1 MADDAPTRTFQ
12 AVRCGTL
19 FDGTGAEPIRDAVL
33 LIADGRVIAAG
44 PAASTPIPP
53 GAAVLDC
60 RDRFVMPGLIDAHSH
75 ISIVP
80 GLGDQIGQLRQ
91 RPVPQAL
98 RATANLRRDLAA
110 GTTTMRVMTE
120 VDFLDVEVRDAIAA
134 GVIPGPRLV
143 VATRGITSSN
153 GHGRVHDSFDGPDE
167 IRRGVRENFRRGADI
182 VKIFATGGV
191 SSPGTTLKASV
202 YGRDE
207 IRAAVEEADRAGS
220 YVASHAHGGP
230 GLRLSIEEGVATI
243 EHCGLA
249 TDDDIALMIEK
260 KTWLICTFSIFMHA
274 TGIEQGDGR
283 EPAIMDK
290 LRAARRVVEEAF
302 PRHLASGVRF
312 AVGTDS
318 MHGLLPFEL
327 ETLVRF
333 GVSPRDALLAGTRW
347 GAEACRLDGDVGTL
361 APGRRADLIAVDGDP
376 LRDIRALQRVTHVVK
391 DGQLQAGSDLALCAP
406 TTRRDER

>member
-1 MADDAPTRTFQ
+1 MTIQ

-19 FDGTGAEPIRDAVL
+19 FDATGAEPIRDAVV
-33 LIADGRVIAAG
+33 LIDGARVTAAG
-44 PAASTPIPP
+44 PAASTPVPQ
-53 GAAVLDC
+53 GADVLDLS
-60 RDRFVMPGLIDAHSH
+60 DRFAMPGLIDAHSH

-80 GLGDQIGQLRQ
+80 GMGDQIGQLRQ
-91 RPVPQAL
+91 GLVSQTL
-98 RATANLRRDLAA
+98 RTTANLRRDLAA

-134 GVIPGPRLV
+134 GVIPGPRLI

-153 GHGRVHDSFDGPDE
+153 GHGRVRDSFDGPDE
-167 IRRGVRENFRRGADI
+167 IRRGVRENFRRGADLA
-182 VKIFATGGV
+182 KIFTTGGV

-202 YGRDE
+202 YSRDE

-220 YVASHAHGGP
+220 YVAAHAHGGP

-243 EHCGLA
+243 EHGGLA
-249 TDDDIALMIEK
+249 TDDDIGLMIER
-260 KTWLICTFSIFMHA
+260 KTWLVCTFSIFMHA

-290 LRAARRVVEEAF
+290 LRAARRTVEEAF

-318 MHGLLPFEL
+318 MHGLMPFEL

-333 GVSPRDALLAGTRW
+333 GVSPRDALLAGTRR
-347 GAEACRLDGDVGTL
+347 GAEACRLDADLGTL
-361 APGRRADLIAVDGDP
+361 APGKRADLIAVDGDP
-376 LRDIRALQRVTHVVK
+376 LRDIRALQRVTHVMK

>member
-1 MADDAPTRTFQ
+1 MSVQ
-12 AVRCGTL
+12 ALRCGAL
-19 FDGTGAEPIRDAVL
+19 FDGTGAEPIRDAVVVV
-33 LIADGRVIAAG
+33 DGARVAAVG
-44 PAASTPIPP
+44 PAATTAIPA
-53 GAAVLDC
+53 GAANVDL
-60 RDRFVMPGLIDAHSH
+60 RARFVMPGLIDAHSH

-80 GLGDQIGQLRQ
+80 GMGDQMGQLRQ

-120 VDFLDVEVRDAIAA
+120 ESFLDVEVRDAIEA

-153 GHGRVHDSFDGPDE
+153 GHGRITASFDGVDE
-167 IRRGVRENFRRGADI
+167 IRRGVRENFQRGADF

-207 IRAAVEEADRAGS
+207 IRAAVDEAERAGS
-220 YVASHAHGGP
+220 YVAAHAHGGP
-230 GLRLSIEEGVATI
+230 GLRLSVEEGVATI
-243 EHCGLA
+243 EHGGLA
-249 TDDDIALMIEK
+249 TDEDVALMVERG
-260 KTWLICTFSIFMHA
+260 TWLICTFSIFLHP

-283 EPAIMDK
+283 QPAILEK
-290 LRAARRVVEEAF
+290 LRVARQVVEESF
-302 PRHLASGVRF
+302 PRHLASGIRF

-318 MHGLLPFEL
+318 MHGLMPYEL

-347 GAEACRLDGDVGTL
+347 GAEACRIDGEVGSL
-361 APGRRADLIAVDGDP
+361 APGKRADLIALDGDP
-376 LRDIRALQRVTHVVK
+376 LADIRALSRVKLVMK
-391 DGQLQAGSDLALCAP
+391 DGMTHDGLS
-406 TTRRDER
+406 RRDES

>member
-1 MADDAPTRTFQ
+1 MADDTPALTFQ

-19 FDGTGAEPIRDAVL
+19 FDGTGAEPVRDAVI
-33 LIADGRVIAAG
+33 LIGDGRVAAAG

-60 RDRFVMPGLIDAHSH
+60 HDRFVMPGLIDAHSH

-120 VDFLDVEVRDAIAA
+120 VDFLDVEMRDAIGA

-191 SSPGTTLKASV
+191 SSGTALKASV

-207 IRAAVEEADRAGS
+207 IRAAVEEAARAGS
-220 YVASHAHGGP
+220 YVAAHAHGGP

-249 TDDDIALMIEK
+249 TDDDIGLMIEK
-260 KTWLICTFSIFMHA
+260 RTWLICTFSIFMHA

-347 GAEACRLDGDVGTL
+347 GAEACRLDGDLGTL
-361 APGRRADLIAVDGDP
+361 APGKRADLIAVDGDP

-391 DGQLQAGSDLALCAP
+391 DGQLQAGPGLALCAP